1 MTAPARIY
9 EWHDVAHSGFNEF
22 GEQVTTMDRSDR
34 GPLTDEEKE
43 MIANMDNFDDEYDE
57 DCPPMPEAMIVQMR
71 QDIASRRLAS
81 VYA

>member
-1 MTAPARIY
+1 
-9 EWHDVAHSGFNEF
+9 
-22 GEQVTTMDRSDR
+22 MDRSDR